1 MLFEFQ
7 LLYSK
12 LVGNLALRFFFFFL
26 LNIEAMKAIVR
37 GNYVNCTDKIDCES
51 KLAINH
57 AGNFILILLQFF
69 NEFK

>member
-1 MLFEFQ
+1 
-7 LLYSK
+7 
-12 LVGNLALRFFFFFL
+12 
-26 LNIEAMKAIVR
+26 MKAIVR